1 MTIIVY
7 VIKTRT
13 EIDLCVLASVNCMG
27 DDLCVLA
34 SVNCMRDDIISV
46 FIEGSFL

>member
-1 MTIIVY
+1 M
-7 VIKTRT
+7 IKTRT
-13 EIDLCVLASVNCMG
+13 ETGLCVLASVNCMG